1 MKAKIRAGIDH
12 TREAWD
18 RDGLQAIL
26 SLPIVKRALR
36 FGTTGVMLTFLH
48 AAIATGLIEGIAL
61 NPVPA
66 NIIAFILSTL
76 VSYLVN
82 TYWSFSQKP
91 GAGSLARF
99 GVVAVCGLSVTTCVS
114 GFAEWLGLPYWIG
127 IMGVVV
133 TVPLV
138 TFPLHAFWTY
148 RR

>member
-1 MKAKIRAGIDH
+1 MKARIRAGIDH

-18 RDGLQAIL
+18 RDGLVAIL
-26 SLPIVKRALR
+26 ALPIVKRALR

-48 AAIATGLIEGIAL
+48 AAIATGLIEGIEL

-66 NIIAFILSTL
+66 NIIAFILATL
-76 VSYLVN
+76 VSYLIN
-82 TYWSFSQKP
+82 TYWSFSQRP
-91 GAGSLARF
+91 GGGSLIRF
-99 GVVAVCGLSVTTCVS
+99 VIVALCGLVVTTCVS
-114 GFAEWLGLPYWIG
+114 GFAEWLGLPYWMG

-148 RR
+148 RK

>member
-1 MKAKIRAGIDH
+1 MRAKLRAGIDQ
-12 TREAWD
+12 TRSAWN
-18 RDGLQAIL
+18 RDGVAAIL

-48 AAIATGLIEGIAL
+48 AAVATGLIEGVAL
-61 NPVPA
+61 NPVAA
-66 NIIAFILSTL
+66 NIIAFIFATL

-82 TYWSFSQKP
+82 TYWSFSQRP
-91 GAGSLARF
+91 DAGSLVRF
-99 GVVAVCGLSVTTCVS
+99 VIVALCGLTATACVS

-133 TVPLV
+133 TVPLI

-148 RR
+148 RK

>member
-1 MKAKIRAGIDH
+1 MKARLRAGFDH
-12 TREAWD
+12 TRAAWD
-18 RDGLQAIL
+18 RDGLAAIL
-26 SLPIVKRALR
+26 ALPIVKRALR

-48 AAIATGLIEGIAL
+48 AAIATGLIEGAAVG
-61 NPVPA
+61 PVPA
-66 NIIAFILSTL
+66 NITAFVLATL

-99 GVVAVCGLSVTTCVS
+99 IIVALCGLLVTTCVS
-114 GFAEWLGLPYWIG
+114 GFAEWLGLPYGIG

-148 RR
+148 RK

>member
-1 MKAKIRAGIDH
+1 MKAKIRSGIAQ

-18 RDGLQAIL
+18 RDGFAAIL
-26 SLPIVKRALR
+26 SFPIVKRALR

-48 AAIATGLIEGIAL
+48 AAIATGVIEGIEL

-66 NIIAFILSTL
+66 NIIAFILTTL
-76 VSYLVN
+76 VSYLIN
-82 TYWSFSQKP
+82 TYWSFSQRP
-91 GAGSLARF
+91 GAGSLVRF
-99 GVVAVCGLSVTTCVS
+99 VIVALCGLLVTTCVS

-127 IMGVVV
+127 IAGVVT